1 MVCYYYVDSS
11 QLTWRDVQ
19 YLSVLSASAQSLNA
33 DDWVTNGAGHKV
45 SHHFGF
51 GMMDASRMVDFAANW
66 TNLPEQNICEVS
78 SPDRNRFVIILA
90 QDCEVSHEFSNLVSK
105 SNTQEF
111 TWYWHYKYFG
121 NFVVV
126 LCRPT
131 SLLLLHP
138 VGFDDGNNINCCVLF
153 AAGSSLQKRLWYWSC
168 PHLAV
173 RDRIKKS
180 SIWSMFRLRLHYLAH
195 GEGIFRCGS
204 HHPQELGLIF

>member
-90 QDCEVSHEFSNLVSK
+90 QDCEVSHELSNLVSK

-111 TWYWHYKYFG
+111 T
-121 NFVVV
+121 
-126 LCRPT
+126 
-131 SLLLLHP
+131 
-138 VGFDDGNNINCCVLF
+138 
-153 AAGSSLQKRLWYWSC
+153 
-168 PHLAV
+168 
-173 RDRIKKS
+173 
-180 SIWSMFRLRLHYLAH
+180 
-195 GEGIFRCGS
+195 
-204 HHPQELGLIF
+204 